1 MTEPEAIELKLNAE
15 LLLDA
20 LERALNGG
28 AAYAEVR
35 GVAAI
40 QNEVRVKNG
49 EIKQMMSG
57 EDNGWGLNVRVGAGW
72 GFASS
77 AELTPQSVQQITA
90 QALHLAAA
98 SARVQPKGQAGSY
111 GPPSTASGEYRS
123 PVQIDPFKVPPR
135 EQLEMLFSAEANLRR
150 FERVKVSEA
159 HLQAFKSYKFFAN
172 TAGASQRQFITES
185 GGGLS
190 AIAVEGPYSYQ
201 RTFGRGGNYG
211 QAGYEYILGLQLEDE
226 ALRVGREAHELVA
239 AEAVPSG
246 PATVVIGS
254 NLAALMVHES
264 CGHPTE
270 LDRVL
275 GSENAF
281 AGGSFLE
288 PQMRGHFRYGSPAV
302 NLTADATIP
311 GALGTFGWDD
321 EGTPARRT
329 PLVEQGI
336 FTGYLS
342 SRDTAAAIG
351 LPASGGAAR
360 ASSWSRTPLVRMTNV
375 SLEPGQGNLEDLIS
389 EVENGLYLETPSS
402 WSLDDK
408 RMNFHFSAEICREIK
423 GGQLGRLYKGA
434 SFMERTPIFW
444 GNVLKVAGPEEWKV
458 WGFLSCAKGEPLQS
472 AHVAH
477 GASPVL
483 VNNLTV
489 QREGK

>member
-1 MTEPEAIELKLNAE
+1 MAEKEAIERKLDEE
-15 LLLDA
+15 LMLAA
-20 LERALNGG
+20 LEQARQAG
-28 AAYAEVR
+28 ADYAEVR
-35 GVAAI
+35 GLAEL
-40 QNEVRVKNG
+40 QSEVRVKNG
-49 EIKQMMSG
+49 EINKMMSR
-57 EDNGWGLNVRVGAGW
+57 EDNGWGLNVRIGAGW

-77 AELTPQSVQQITA
+77 AELTGKSVKEITA
-90 QALHLAAA
+90 QAIQLAAA
-98 SARVQPKGQAGSY
+98 SARVQPRGQAANY
-111 GPPSTASGEYRS
+111 GTPSTASGEYRS
-123 PVQIDPFKVPPR
+123 PVQIDPFRVPPR

-150 FERVKVSEA
+150 FDRVKVSES
-159 HLQAFKSYKFFAN
+159 HLQAFHSFKFFAN
-172 TAGASQRQFITES
+172 TEGARQRQFITET

-201 RTFGRGGNYG
+201 RTYGRGGNYG
-211 QAGYEYILGLQLEDE
+211 QAGYEYILQLQLEDE
-226 ALRVGREAHELVA
+226 ALRVGQEAHDLVA
-239 AEAVPSG
+239 ADPVPAG
-246 PATVVIGS
+246 PTTVVIGS
-254 NLAALMVHES
+254 NLAALLVHES

-288 PQMRGHFRYGSPAV
+288 PQMRGQFRYGSPAV
-302 NLTADATIP
+302 NLTADATIA

-329 PLVEQGI
+329 PLVENGI
-336 FTGYLS
+336 FVGYLS
-342 SRDTAAAIG
+342 SRDTASAIG
-351 LPASGGAAR
+351 LSASGGAAR
-360 ASSWSRTPLVRMTNV
+360 ASSWSRTPIVRMTNV
-375 SLEPGQGNLEDLIS
+375 SLEPGEGSLESLIS
-389 EVENGLYLETPSS
+389 EVEDGLYLETPSS

-444 GNVLKVAGPEEWKV
+444 GNVKKVAGPEEWKV

>member
-1 MTEPEAIELKLNAE
+1 MAETDAIERKLNEE
-15 LLLDA
+15 LLLAA
-20 LERALNGG
+20 LQAARQGG
-28 AAYAEVR
+28 ADYAEVR
-35 GVAAI
+35 GLAEM
-40 QNEVRVKNG
+40 QSDVRVKNG
-49 EIKQMMSG
+49 EINKMMTR
-57 EDNGWGLNVRVGAGW
+57 EDNGWGLNVRIGAGW

-77 AELTPQSVQQITA
+77 AELTGKSVQEIAA
-90 QALHLAAA
+90 QAVQLAKA
-98 SARVQPKGQAGSY
+98 SGQVQPKGQAAAY
-111 GPPSTASGEYRS
+111 GQPSKSTGEYRS
-123 PVQIDPFKVPPR
+123 PVQIDPFRVPPR

-150 FERVKVSEA
+150 FDRVKVSEA
-159 HLQAFKSYKFFAN
+159 HLQAFRSFKFFAN
-172 TAGASQRQFITES
+172 TEGAHQRQFITET

-211 QAGYEYILGLQLEDE
+211 QAGYEYILDLQLEDE
-226 ALRVGREAHELVA
+226 ALRVGEEAHELVA
-239 AEAVPSG
+239 ADPVPAGPTVAVL
-246 PATVVIGS
+246 GS
-254 NLAALMVHES
+254 NLVALMVHES

-288 PQMRGHFRYGSPAV
+288 PQMRGNFRYGSPAV

-329 PLVEQGI
+329 PLVENGI

-351 LPASGGAAR
+351 LPSGGAAR
-360 ASSWSRTPLVRMTNV
+360 ASSWSRVPIVRMTNV
-375 SLEPGQGNLEDLIS
+375 SLEPGAGSLDSLIG
-389 EVENGLYLETPSS
+389 EVEDGLYLETPSS

-408 RMNFHFSAEICREIK
+408 RMNFHFSAEVCREIK
-423 GGQLGRLYKGA
+423 NGKPGRLYKGA
-434 SFMERTPIFW
+434 SFMNRTPIFW

-483 VNNLTV
+483 VKELTV